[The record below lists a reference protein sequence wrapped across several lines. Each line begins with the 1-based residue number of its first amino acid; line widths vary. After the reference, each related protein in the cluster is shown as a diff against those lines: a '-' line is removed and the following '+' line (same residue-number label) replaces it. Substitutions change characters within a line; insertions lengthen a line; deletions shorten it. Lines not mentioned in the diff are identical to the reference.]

1 MGSIGFY
8 RVLLGFYWVFIGP
21 VPYLWARLRASRP
34 PGTLQCARKP
44 AIVMVMV
51 MVMVIFLVNQ
61 KLTHFIK
68 LVLVKD
74 DVEHL
79 GRTLGELLSGHQ
91 LHIDVPRLRL
101 SSEHGGHADADGHA
115 DDDADVLMVLV
126 MLMLMVLMLIPSPGT

>member
-1 MGSIGFY
+1 MCSQACNGHGHGHGHGHGQYF
-8 RVLLGFYWVFIGP
+8 LG
-21 VPYLWARLRASRP
+21 L
-34 PGTLQCARKP
+34 
-44 AIVMVMV
+44 
-51 MVMVIFLVNQ
+51 LVNQ

-101 SSEHGGHADADGHA
+101 SSEHGGHADADGDA
-115 DDDADVLMVLV
+115 DADADVLMVLV

>member
-51 MVMVIFLVNQ
+51 MVIFLVNQ

-91 LHIDVPRLRL
+91 LHIYVPRLRL
-101 SSEHGGHADADGHA
+101 SSEHGSHADADGH
-115 DDDADVLMVLV
+115 ADVLMVLV